1 MRGSFLRSTFLLS
14 LSFFY
19 IVSASAAESYHVTDE
34 VKIYMHR
41 GPSNQY
47 KIRARVDSGTPLTLL
62 GRNNETKYVHV
73 RTNKGVQGW
82 IEGRYLKEGKSVK
95 ARLPEIEKELTVG
108 KELQA
113 EQANKIETLTTE
125 LQRINQLRKGELGK
139 INETRAKSTAQ
150 LAQLENQIVRLQA
163 EIDGMD
169 DKNLMG
175 WFLHG
180 GAVAIAGIVLG
191 LMIPKLPKRRRRTD
205 EWL

>member
-1 MRGSFLRSTFLLS
+1 MS

-19 IVSASAAESYHVTDE
+19 AISAFGAESYHVTDE

-47 KIRARVDSGTPLTLL
+47 KIKARVNSGTPLTLL
-62 GRNNETKYVHV
+62 ARNNETKYVQV
-73 RTNKGVQGW
+73 RTDKGVQGW
-82 IEGRYLKEGKSVK
+82 IDGRYLKVGKSVK
-95 ARLPEIEKELTVG
+95 ARLPEVEKELIASKKIQV
-108 KELQA
+108 
-113 EQANKIETLTTE
+113 EQASKIETLTAE
-125 LQRINQLRKGELGK
+125 LQRVNQLRKGELGK
-139 INETRAKSTAQ
+139 INDSRAKSTAQ

-180 GAVAIAGIVLG
+180 GAVAIIGIILG